1 MRLFKI
7 IPVYIFIFF
16 LSFSSFAQ
24 TQDAPK
30 YWIIFKDKGVF
41 KPTEK
46 VLPGTDAYEAGKSVL
61 TERAIQRRSKV
72 LPEDKLIDFKDI
84 PLNTAYIDE
93 IRNHGI
99 KIIAKSR
106 WFNGVS
112 AYLTQ
117 AQLDV
122 VRKLDCVGDVL
133 LLQRS
138 VMKGSQDISPV
149 NVTINDFQGVSDQG
163 SSKLKYNYGK
173 SFSQLNQI
181 NVPQLHNL
189 GITGKGV
196 KIASFDSGFEW
207 RDHEAL
213 RNLNITAEYDFINE
227 DYNTANEPGQ
237 AYVDVKEQSMHG
249 TATLSNLAG
258 FKEGKLIGPAFGSE
272 IVLGKTEYTPT
283 ETPMEEDF
291 YLEAAEWAEALGVDV
306 ITSSLGYRNFD
317 PEYAKNS
324 YKYEDF
330 NGDVAITTLAG
341 KRAAYLGVVVIASNG
356 NYHQTMPPSIGS
368 PADGDSI
375 IGVGAVSIN
384 GDIANF
390 SSNGPTADGR
400 IKPDVC
406 ALGVGNLCALSKQMC
421 YIDSG
426 YTYMNGTSFSCPITA
441 GVVALL
447 LSAHPELTPMQVRD
461 ALRMTANRSSNPDN
475 TYGWGLID
483 ALAALKSLGISFSNE
498 PVVESSENGTVV
510 KISVLSDKK
519 IDENKVKIY
528 YSTDGGATYNEK
540 VMELFNQID
549 KNNSGDYR
557 VSLGS
562 VSPENLKVY
571 FTASDES
578 SFEMWP
584 LQGEKSPFELK

>member
-16 LSFSSFAQ
+16 ISFSSFAQ

-30 YWIIFKDKGVF
+30 YWIIFKDKGAF

-61 TERAIQRRSKV
+61 TDRAIQRRMKV

-84 PLNTAYIDE
+84 PLDAAYIDE
-93 IRNHGI
+93 IKNHGI

-122 VRKLDCVGDVL
+122 VKKLDCVGDVL

-138 VMKGSQDISPV
+138 VLNGSQDITPV
-149 NVTINDFQGVSDQG
+149 NVTINDFQGVTEQG
-163 SSKLKYNYGK
+163 SSKFKYNYGK

-189 GITGKGV
+189 GITGKGI

-227 DYNTANEPGQ
+227 DYNTANESGQ

-258 FKEGKLIGPAFGSE
+258 FREGKLIGPAFSSE
-272 IVLGKTEYTPT
+272 IILGKTEYTPT

-341 KRAAYLGVVVIASNG
+341 KRAAYLGVVVVASNG

-375 IGVGAVSIN
+375 IGVGAVQIN

-498 PVVESSENGTVV
+498 PAVERSEEGTVV

-519 IDENKVKIY
+519 IDESKVKIY
-528 YSTDGGATYNEK
+528 YSTDGGATYEEK

-562 VSPENLKVY
+562 LSPENLKVY

-578 SFEMWP
+578 TFGMWP
-584 LQGEKSPFELK
+584 LQGEKNPFELK